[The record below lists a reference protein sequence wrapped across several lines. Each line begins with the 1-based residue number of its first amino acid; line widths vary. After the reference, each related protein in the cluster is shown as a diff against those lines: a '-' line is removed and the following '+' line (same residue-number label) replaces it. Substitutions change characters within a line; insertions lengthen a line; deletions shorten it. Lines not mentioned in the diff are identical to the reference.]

1 MLWLYFQ
8 PRRQDKT
15 KVALSDPQRGDF
27 IPAGASNFFR
37 LGLVRIG
44 DGYRKLSLT
53 PTSVPEE
60 SRRLSFKKPLVFP
73 PVCIPTWPFTPEV
86 RTGTTHQGLRCMNRR
101 HTTPRQDHVGPPST
115 DHRVQTFNSVVPIAP
130 RAVPSRFPANQIL
143 REQSPW
149 QLSLAFRTES
159 HQHTV
164 W

>member
-1 MLWLYFQ
+1 MTDQ
-8 PRRQDKT
+8 TVQNRVRRT
-15 KVALSDPQRGDF
+15 G
-27 IPAGASNFFR
+27 
-37 LGLVRIG
+37 
-44 DGYRKLSLT
+44 
-53 PTSVPEE
+53 
-60 SRRLSFKKPLVFP
+60 RRLSRFSRGRLPLRLRFRQDTKEQRTPALSHRKNLVFP

-101 HTTPRQDHVGPPST
+101 HTTPRQDPVGPPSN

>member
-1 MLWLYFQ
+1 MYYRCTGPITCKTELGGPGVAYLDF
-8 PRRQDKT
+8 PAAVCRFDLDLDKT
-15 KVALSDPQRGDF
+15 QKEQRTPALSH
-27 IPAGASNFFR
+27 
-37 LGLVRIG
+37 
-44 DGYRKLSLT
+44 RKN
-53 PTSVPEE
+53 
-60 SRRLSFKKPLVFP
+60 LVFP

-101 HTTPRQDHVGPPST
+101 HTTPRQDPVGPPSN